1 MDDGNTIL
9 AFHVRNNSPEMFHS
23 RNTSISDNNMLVELD
38 MKLADLPV
46 VRKSKFFDS
55 IIKMLVIVFST
66 AQIIDHNVAHGFVVI
81 FLFKIL

>member
-1 MDDGNTIL
+1 
-9 AFHVRNNSPEMFHS
+9 
-23 RNTSISDNNMLVELD
+23 MLVELD

-46 VRKSKFFDS
+46 VRKSKFFNS

-66 AQIIDHNVAHGFVVI
+66 AQIINHNVAHGLVVI